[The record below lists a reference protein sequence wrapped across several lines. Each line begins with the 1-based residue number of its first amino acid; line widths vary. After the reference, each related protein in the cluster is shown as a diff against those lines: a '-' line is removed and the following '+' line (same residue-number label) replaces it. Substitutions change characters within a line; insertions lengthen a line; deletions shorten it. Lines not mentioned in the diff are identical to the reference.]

1 MAVER
6 KEEEEEEEEEEDG
19 IIEMK
24 ASSNKANGKNRSIAS
39 LKPLLRLD
47 LNRKYFDL
55 LKMFRPS
62 YII

>member
-6 KEEEEEEEEEEDG
+6 KEEEEEEDG
-19 IIEMK
+19 LIEMK
-24 ASSNKANGKNRSIAS
+24 TSNEANGKNRSIAS